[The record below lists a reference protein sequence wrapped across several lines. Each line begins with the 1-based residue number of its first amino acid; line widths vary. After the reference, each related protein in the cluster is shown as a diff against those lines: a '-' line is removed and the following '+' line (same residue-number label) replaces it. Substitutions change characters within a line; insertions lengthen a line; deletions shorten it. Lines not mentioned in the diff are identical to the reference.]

1 MTLTRNE
8 IMPGVFLN
16 CVTTDKF
23 KTGCLSITLLSQLC
37 RDTAA
42 MNALIPHVLRRGT
55 RRFPDME
62 QLSGELDRLYGVGI
76 APAVRK
82 IGEIQAIGLVA
93 DFVDGPYVPDYEGLF
108 HDTVRLTC
116 EVLLDPCLEKGLLTR
131 RYVESEKQQQL
142 DQLRSRINDKRSY
155 SLQRIIE
162 LMCCYEDFS
171 VSRRGDEETTEAIT
185 AEALTAQYRTL
196 LETSPVEI
204 FYCGSYPCER
214 VEALL
219 LEQLNDLP
227 RGEIDFD
234 IGTDIRMNA
243 VEEPPRVFEEELAVT
258 QGKLSIGFRLG
269 EVMEAPDY
277 PALYVMNALYGGCVT
292 SKLFMNVREKLSL
305 CYYASSMVDVNKG
318 LLLVY
323 SGIDFDKYDAALA
336 EIFAQLK
343 AVQTGDFTD
352 DELLFA
358 KRSIADAL
366 RSTVDSQT
374 DLEHYWLSRNLRGE
388 TRDPLEMSELVEQ
401 VSREDVLRAASTLVC
416 DGIYFLKGNGE
427 DEEDEA

>member
-16 CVTTDKF
+16 CVTTEKF
-23 KTGCLSITLLSQLC
+23 KTGCLSISLLSQLC
-37 RDTAA
+37 RETAA

-55 RRFPDME
+55 RRFPEME

-82 IGEIQAIGLVA
+82 IGEIQAVGLVA
-93 DFVDGPYVPDYEGLF
+93 DFVDGPYVPDFEGLF

-116 EVLLDPCLEKGLLTR
+116 EVLLDPCLENGLLSR
-131 RYVESEKQQQL
+131 QHVESEKRQQL

-162 LMCCYEDFS
+162 LMCCYEDFA
-171 VSRRGDEETTEAIT
+171 VSRRGDEETTEAVT
-185 AEALTAQYRTL
+185 SEALTEQYRKL

-204 FYCGSYPCER
+204 FYCGSYPYEH

-219 LEQLNDLP
+219 LEQLKDLP

-243 VEEPPRVFEEELAVT
+243 VEEPPRYFEEELAVT

-269 EVMEAPDY
+269 EVMEDPDY
-277 PALYVMNALYGGCVT
+277 AALYVMNALYGGCVT

-305 CYYASSMVDVNKG
+305 CYYASSMVDVSKG

-323 SGIDFDKYDAALA
+323 SGIDFDKYDAAQK
-336 EIFAQLK
+336 EIFAQLI
-343 AVQTGDFTD
+343 AVKNGDFTD

-366 RSTVDSQT
+366 RATMDSQT
-374 DLEHYWLSRNLRGE
+374 DLEHYWLTRNLRGE
-388 TRDPLEMSELVEQ
+388 EYDPVEFSELVER
-401 VSREDVLRAASTLVC
+401 VTREDVIRAASTLVC

-427 DEEDEA
+427 AEEDEA

>member
-8 IMPGVFLN
+8 IMPGVFLT

-23 KTGCLSITLLSQLC
+23 KTGCLSINLLSQLS
-37 RDTAA
+37 RETAA

-76 APAVRK
+76 APTVRK
-82 IGEIQAIGLVA
+82 IGEIQSVGLLA

-108 HDTVRLTC
+108 HDAVALTC
-116 EVLLDPCLEKGLLTR
+116 EVLLDPCLENGQLAP

-142 DQLRSRINDKRSY
+142 DRLRSRINDKRSY

-171 VSRRGDEETTEAIT
+171 VSRCGDEETTEAVN
-185 AEALTAQYRTL
+185 AKALTEQYRTL
-196 LETSPVEI
+196 LETSPIEV
-204 FYCGSYPCER
+204 FYCGSYPCEH

-219 LEQLNDLP
+219 KEQLRDLP

-234 IGTDIRMNA
+234 MGTDIRMNA
-243 VEEPPRVFEEELAVT
+243 VEEPPREFTEELAVN
-258 QGKLSIGFRLG
+258 QGKLSVGFRLG
-269 EVMEAPDY
+269 EIMEDPDY
-277 PALYVMNALYGGCVT
+277 AAIYVMNALYGGCVT

-305 CYYASSMVDVNKG
+305 CYYASSMVDVSKG

-323 SGIDFDKYDAALA
+323 SGIDFDKYDPALQ
-336 EIFAQLK
+336 EIFAQLI
-343 AVQTGDFTD
+343 AVKTGDFTD

-358 KRSIADAL
+358 KRSVADAL
-366 RSTVDSQT
+366 RGDLDSQT
-374 DLEHYWLSRNLRGE
+374 DLEHYWLIRNLRGE
-388 TRDPLEMSELVEQ
+388 DLGPLEFSELVEQ
-401 VSREDVLRAASTLVC
+401 VTRDDVIHAASTLVC